1 MKNFR
6 NFNIGCDYN
15 FTEVDLYSYITENVS
30 YQYIRTLNI
39 NKLYWVK
46 LDDLRKLVKLLPRL
60 EELLA
65 LNTALSVRP
74 KDLVLYGKAS

>member
-1 MKNFR
+1 MTNFR

>member
-15 FTEVDLYSYITENVS
+15 FTEVDLYSYIAENVS

>member
-1 MKNFR
+1 MTIFR